1 MDGTINVIGIGYIG
15 SAIASV
21 LLECGY
27 TVCGIDTDPS
37 VIEALEGRTY
47 EYPDVQDRL
56 GEAIAAG
63 RMTVSTDH
71 TDLQGRTHII
81 CVGTPTNDDGRM
93 DGSDLF
99 SACRS
104 VGEQLEEGDT
114 VIVRS
119 TVEPGTS
126 EDRLIPLLEDSS
138 GLTAGEEFTYCY
150 QPEFLRGAAALED
163 LRDPEKTVFAGNQDA
178 IDRAREILPT
188 GRRSFTVPL
197 REAEAVKYLDN
208 TFHALKVAFAN
219 EVLRWSD
226 SEDIDAGRL
235 MEILKSDE
243 RLNISGAYLDP
254 GYPFGGPCL
263 EKDLRVIQRR
273 NQDQDVPLLTDIRRS
288 NDDHLEW
295 LHQQV
300 QDMLGDGTV
309 GLLGLAY
316 KTGAHSTAGSPA
328 LRLAD
333 RLEDDGYAVLGHD
346 PNIHDS
352 PVDQLT
358 DAGDVIERSD
368 LLVVFNHEDAY
379 TDLEDSDVPVIDLPE
394 LTGADGA

>member
-1 MDGTINVIGIGYIG
+1 MDDRINVIGIGYIG

-21 LLECGY
+21 LLERGHE
-27 TVCGIDTDPS
+27 VCGIDTDAS
-37 VIEALEGRTY
+37 VIEGLEGRTY
-47 EYPDVQDRL
+47 KYPDVQDQL
-56 GEAIAAG
+56 GDAIGSG
-63 RMTVSTDH
+63 RMTVSTDPA
-71 TDLQGRTHII
+71 DLQGRTHLI
-81 CVGTPTNDDGRM
+81 CVGTPTDEDGHM

-104 VGEQLEEGDT
+104 VGEQLEEGDI

-126 EDRLIPLLEDSS
+126 EDHLIPILEENS
-138 GLTAGEEFTYCY
+138 GLTAGDGFTYCY
-150 QPEFLRGAAALED
+150 QPEFLRGGSALED
-163 LRDPEKTVFAGNQDA
+163 LREPEKTVFAGDSSA
-178 IDRAREILPT
+178 IERARDILPT
-188 GRRSFTVPL
+188 GKRSFTVPI

-235 MEILKSDE
+235 MDILQSDE
-243 RLNISGAYLDP
+243 RLNISSAYLDP

-273 NQDQDVPLLTDIRRS
+273 NQDQEVPVLTSIRRS

-300 QDMLGDGTV
+300 RDVLSDGTV

-333 RLEDDGYAVLGHD
+333 RLEDEGYTVLGHD
-346 PNIHDS
+346 PNVRDS
-352 PVDQLT
+352 HIDQLK
-358 DAGDVIERSD
+358 DADAVMERSD
-368 LLVVFNHEDAY
+368 LLVVFNHEEVY
-379 TDLEDSDVPVIDLPE
+379 TGIEKGDTPVIDLPD